1 MEVKGNFINYGSYV
15 DVHGNDSVYLSV
27 EKGKVTIDK
36 AEVMEAKA
44 NELKA
49 KAKPTVT
56 EGKPTES
63 EGKSTEIDA
72 KEAPVS
78 KNQILADTIN
88 GMEASGELKKRGDF
102 GLLMI
107 AMNQSDDMP
116 DFATPR
122 SYLDFLSQELK
133 IEGVPSESIICKMV
147 AKTRGMFPN
156 WTFTDTSDITETNRR
171 INVGKYFISA
181 VRKGR

>member
-36 AEVMEAKA
+36 AEVMEAEAK
-44 NELKA
+44 ELEA
-49 KAKPTVT
+49 KAL
-56 EGKPTES
+56 
-63 EGKSTEIDA
+63 
-72 KEAPVS
+72 S
-78 KNQILADTIN
+78 KNQIMADTIN
-88 GMEASGELKKRGDF
+88 GMEASGELKKRGDL

-122 SYLDFLSQELK
+122 SYLDFLAQELK
-133 IEGVPSESIICKMV
+133 IEGLPSESIICKMV

>member
-27 EKGKVTIDK
+27 EKGKVTVDK
-36 AEVMEAKA
+36 AEVMEAEAK
-44 NELKA
+44 ELEA
-49 KAKPTVT
+49 KAL
-56 EGKPTES
+56 
-63 EGKSTEIDA
+63 
-72 KEAPVS
+72 S
-78 KNQILADTIN
+78 KNQIMADTIN
-88 GMEASGELKKRGDF
+88 GMEASGELKKRGDL

-122 SYLDFLSQELK
+122 SYLDFLAQELK
-133 IEGVPSESIICKMV
+133 IEGVPSESIISKMV

>member
-15 DVHGNDSVYLSV
+15 DVHDNDSVYLSV

-36 AEVMEAKA
+36 AEVMEAEAK
-44 NELKA
+44 ELEA
-49 KAKPTVT
+49 KA
-56 EGKPTES
+56 
-63 EGKSTEIDA
+63 
-72 KEAPVS
+72 VS
-78 KNQILADTIN
+78 KNQIMADTIN
-88 GMEASGELKKRGDF
+88 GMEASGELKKRGDL

-122 SYLDFLSQELK
+122 SYLDFLAQELK

>member
-36 AEVMEAKA
+36 AEVMEAEAK
-44 NELKA
+44 ELEA
-49 KAKPTVT
+49 KAL
-56 EGKPTES
+56 
-63 EGKSTEIDA
+63 
-72 KEAPVS
+72 S
-78 KNQILADTIN
+78 KNQIMADTIN
-88 GMEASGELKKRGDF
+88 GMEASGELKKRGDL

-122 SYLDFLSQELK
+122 SYLDFLAQELK

>member
-27 EKGKVTIDK
+27 EKGKVTVDK
-36 AEVMEAKA
+36 AEVMEAEAK
-44 NELKA
+44 EMEA
-49 KAKPTVT
+49 KA
-56 EGKPTES
+56 
-63 EGKSTEIDA
+63 
-72 KEAPVS
+72 VS
-78 KNQILADTIN
+78 KNQIMADTIN
-88 GMEASGELKKRGDF
+88 GMEASGELKKRGDL

-122 SYLDFLSQELK
+122 SYLDFLAQELK
-133 IEGVPSESIICKMV
+133 IEGLPSESIICKMV

-156 WTFTDTSDITETNRR
+156 WTFIDTSDITETNRR

>member
-27 EKGKVTIDK
+27 EKGKVTVDK
-36 AEVMEAKA
+36 AEVMEAEAK
-44 NELKA
+44 ELEA
-49 KAKPTVT
+49 KAL
-56 EGKPTES
+56 
-63 EGKSTEIDA
+63 
-72 KEAPVS
+72 S
-78 KNQILADTIN
+78 KNQIMADTIN
-88 GMEASGELKKRGDF
+88 GMEASGELKKRGDL

-122 SYLDFLSQELK
+122 SYLDFLAQELK

>member
-36 AEVMEAKA
+36 AEVMEAEAK
-44 NELKA
+44 ELEA
-49 KAKPTVT
+49 KA
-56 EGKPTES
+56 
-63 EGKSTEIDA
+63 
-72 KEAPVS
+72 VS
-78 KNQILADTIN
+78 KNQIMADTIN
-88 GMEASGELKKRGDF
+88 GMEASGELKKRGDL

-122 SYLDFLSQELK
+122 SYLDFLAQELK
-133 IEGVPSESIICKMV
+133 IEGLPSESIICKMV